1 MSLLSYASTVLRRAA
16 AFRLLTKYKTCIN
29 NTKTATFSSIT
40 TKTIHDVNTNVIKDV
55 ILFKYENPKFFMY
68 MNIFAVVQY
77 MFWTY
82 LGLFSFSTLRDAPV
96 DKSAITDDTPWF
108 RRINLGEN
116 KYRNTLGTVSVV
128 VGVGS
133 LFMIWM
139 YTLRSVR
146 YLILNKGGKQ
156 LTFVTYT
163 PFGKNRMMTV
173 PLENV
178 CCKESRNVAKVQLP
192 LKIKNRWMHYMLDMR
207 GEFKNPLLF
216 DSTAGLLRKL

>member
-16 AFRLLTKYKTCIN
+16 ASRLFTNYKTCIN
-29 NTKTATFSSIT
+29 NTKSATYSGVA
-40 TKTIHDVNTNVIKDV
+40 TKTIHDVNTKVIKDV

-77 MFWTY
+77 MFWSY

-96 DKSAITDDTPWF
+96 DKSTITEDTPWF

-116 KYRNTLGTVSVV
+116 KYRNTLGTVSIV
-128 VGVGS
+128 VGAGS

-146 YLILNKGGKQ
+146 YLILNKGGRQ

-163 PFGKNRMMTV
+163 PFGRNRMMTV
-173 PLENV
+173 PIENV
-178 CCKESRNVAKVQLP
+178 CCKESRNIAKVQLP

-216 DSTAGLLRKL
+216 DSTAGLLRKW

>member
-1 MSLLSYASTVLRRAA
+1 MFLLPFAATVLKRAA
-16 AFRLLTKYKTCIN
+16 GQRFPFKYVSDKIN
-29 NTKTATFSSIT
+29 IKKMSSTSIP

-55 ILFKYENPKFFMY
+55 ILFKYENPKFYMY

-82 LGLFSFSTLRDAPV
+82 LGVFSFSTLRDAPV
-96 DKSAITDDTPWF
+96 DKSTITDETPWF

-116 KYRNTLGTVSVV
+116 KYRNTLGIISVV
-128 VGVGS
+128 IGGS
-133 LFMIWM
+133 SLAVIWM

-146 YLILNKGGKQ
+146 YLILNKGGKK

-163 PFGKNRMMTV
+163 PFGKNRIMTV
-173 PLENV
+173 PMENV
-178 CCKESRNVAKVQLP
+178 CCKEARNIARVQLP
-192 LKIKNRWMHYMLDMR
+192 MKIKNRWMHYMLDMR

-216 DSTAGLLRKL
+216 DCTAGLMRKW